1 MSLLDQLFDLQIPN
15 SIRISPNTQ
24 QILYA
29 TSLSHNHKTG
39 EHPKST
45 IWLGETGKAGSAR
58 QLTSGLHNDKD
69 PQWLPDGKSIAF
81 VSDRAKAGE
90 KWAIYVLP
98 LERGGE
104 AYPITDSENERAIGN
119 FAVSPDGKIIAFL
132 SADEKTEAQKKREKD
147 KDDAQVW
154 GEDWEFRRLRLVHI
168 ATKTVTTLVSHE
180 AHVADLAWNDE
191 GTHLAYTEVQ
201 NPTIE
206 ETFKTG
212 STISIIDVRSK
223 KTAWLANRNIWAGGL
238 LWAGLDVYFLAP
250 VTADSVCSS
259 SAAFRIAGALAYED
273 KGIDKKEV
281 LYEKYAHGIEDCAI
295 YLRKAGVDVL
305 VGVQHGMEDQIRI
318 LKGHTLFAKKRA
330 VKGFDGAFTK
340 DSDEIIL
347 AIAQGDTNHPI
358 EVYTTTASGGAMV
371 KLSNHGH
378 AFAENKFGTCTF
390 LTHPSTDSE
399 VTLESLFLI
408 PESAAISSSGN
419 PEQPLPTVVLVHG
432 GPYARTTESF
442 DPLYYNWAPYLLSNN
457 YAVLSPDYRGSS
469 ARGETFAAY
478 AKNSGK
484 YDYED
489 MVACVTNVI
498 KSGYANPNRL
508 VVAGWSQG
516 GYLSYLS
523 AVRNGTHNQGWKFQA
538 AIPGAGVTDWDTMTL
553 SSDVGSTFEA
563 DLAGHR
569 PWLAA
574 TKDATT
580 GRLGSAIWEFGPAL
594 RAGVEIPPMLI
605 LHGEK
610 DERVPI
616 EQARGM
622 RRALIDA
629 GVPFEHV
636 VYPREPHAIA
646 ERRHLVDMAQR
657 VLRWVDRYIV
667 I

>member
-1 MSLLDQLFDLQIPN
+1 MSRLDQLFDLQIPN
-15 SIRISPNTQ
+15 SLRISPNTQ

-29 TSLSHNHKTG
+29 TSLSYGHKTA

-81 VSDRAKAGE
+81 ISDRAKAGE
-90 KWAIYVLP
+90 KWAIYALP
-98 LERGGE
+98 LEGGGE
-104 AYPITDSENERAIGN
+104 AYPITDSENERAIGKYP
-119 FAVSPDGKIIAFL
+119 VSPDGKTIAFL
-132 SADEKTEAQKKREKD
+132 SADEKTEARKKREKD

-154 GEDWEFRRLRLVHI
+154 GEDWEFERLRLVHI
-168 ATKTVTTLVSHE
+168 ATKTVTTLVSHD

-201 NPTIE
+201 NPTVE
-206 ETFKTG
+206 EAFKTG

-223 KTAWLANRNIWAGGL
+223 ETTWLANRNLWSGGL
-238 LWAGLDVYFLAP
+238 LWAGPDVYFLAP

-259 SAAFRIAGALAYED
+259 SAVFRIAAALQYEG
-273 KGIDKKEV
+273 KEPDKKEV
-281 LYEKYAHGIEDCAI
+281 LYENYAHGIEDCSF
-295 YLRKAGVDVL
+295 YLRKAGGDVL
-305 VGVQHGMEDQIRI
+305 VVVQRGMEDQIRI
-318 LKGHTLFAKKRA
+318 LKGHTLYAKKRA
-330 VKGFDGAFTK
+330 VKAFDAAFTK

-347 AIAQGDTNHPI
+347 AIAEGDTNHPI

-371 KLSNHGH
+371 KLSDHGH
-378 AFAENKFGTCTF
+378 AFAGKKLGTCTF
-390 LTHPSTDSE
+390 LTHPSTDSK
-399 VTLESLFLI
+399 VTLESPFFI
-408 PESAAISSSGN
+408 PESAALSSSGP
-419 PEQPLPTVVLVHG
+419 PEHPLPTVVLIHG

-442 DPLYYNWAPYLLSNN
+442 DPLYYNWAPYLLSNH

-478 AKNSGK
+478 ARNSGK

-489 MVACVTNVI
+489 LVACVTHAI
-498 KSGYANPNRL
+498 RSGYADPDRL

-523 AVRNGTHNQGWKFQA
+523 AVRNGTHAQGWTFRA

-553 SSDVGSTFEA
+553 SSDVGATFEA

-574 TKDATT
+574 SKDATT
-580 GRLGSAIWEFGPAL
+580 GRLGSAIWEVGPAV
-594 RAGVEIPPMLI
+594 RAGVEIPPMLM

-610 DERVPI
+610 DARVPI

-629 GVPFEHV
+629 RVPFEYV
-636 VYPREPHAIA
+636 VYPRERILLRKGGIWWIW
-646 ERRHLVDMAQR
+646 RRGC
-657 VLRWVDRYIV
+657 
-667 I
+667 